1 VKIGLPRE
9 KAGEWETSRLV
20 ARAKTLY
27 ARSNLKS
34 KENGS
39 PTDRFIARYSLR
51 LVFVKTRSREANVS
65 FTDKK
70 TNIEIV
76 LVSSKR

>member
-9 KAGEWETSRLV
+9 KAEEWETSRLV

-39 PTDRFIARYSLR
+39 LIDRFIARYSLS
-51 LVFVKTRSREANVS
+51 RSREANVS

-76 LVSSKR
+76 LVSNKR